1 MAGKKNDHSRMTVY
15 RLVDLPSLKKAIRDK
30 YDNFDETEIK
40 VGKRC
45 SLLVMGATE
54 EKTVRWG
61 ELVKGLS
68 NETVDLKTSSPGAVL
83 LIPEDDT
90 AKNDVALADTGQS
103 DGSRDAPITEDT
115 FNAWAITFG
124 IGFQLLDQRYID
136 SGFGKRVAIRCID
149 PTKLQSI
156 TKVTLDDRSKTDRSS
171 IPSGATLRGFGFE
184 EIGELATRLI
194 AEGKINNIGAPD
206 KNVTVRGADS
216 LSMPLSKIP
225 TKIVENLNY
234 IKELLKK
241 NPVTD
246 ELALLEKI
254 SQVPNK
260 NKQYVDRLNAKLLE
274 AIVDPQS
281 EKISLAWPHEAI
293 EEIGEVQ
300 AFQLHGAQR
309 RGHKALKPQD
319 GLPTLDD
326 LLTPVREANESER
339 RHRFNAMYVML
350 LENTAGDAKSRRIPA
365 KEWISFETN
374 LDNKRHFLHS
384 GKWYVIEDDYSE
396 TIRRQTEEIFNRESP
411 LSNLP
416 SWSSR
421 YADELAY
428 NQAVAKA
435 CKGIC
440 LDRKLISIKEQ
451 KGRIEACDVLL
462 KEGVFVHVKRVDS
475 SAPASHLLAQALV
488 SAEIFS
494 YDDEARAA
502 LREKIVAAKHNPD
515 DYECK
520 PKKVVV
526 VMVKDKQALSADSLY
541 TFTQVNLGRHD
552 KALASRGIDVYVVP
566 VVRDVSDSRSAE
578 ERQEEIDCTKQ

>member
-1 MAGKKNDHSRMTVY
+1 MAGKKNDHSRITVY

-40 VGKRC
+40 VGERD

-234 IKELLKK
+234 IKELLEK

-274 AIVDPQS
+274 AIVDPHS
-281 EKISLAWPHEAI
+281 EKIALAWPHEAVD
-293 EEIGEVQ
+293 EIGEVQ
-300 AFQLHGAQR
+300 AFQLYGVQG
-309 RGHKALKPQD
+309 RGRKAIKQD
-319 GLPTLDD
+319 GLPTLDH
-326 LLTPVREANESER
+326 LLTPIREADESER
-339 RHRFNAMYVML
+339 QYRFNAMSIML
-350 LENTAGDAKSRRIPA
+350 LENTDGDEKSRKIPV
-365 KEWISFETN
+365 KNWVSFETN
-374 LDNKRHFLHS
+374 LDDKRHFLHS

-396 TIRRQTEEIFNRESP
+396 TIRRQAEEIFNRESP

-416 SWSSR
+416 SWSR
-421 YADELAY
+421 DHADELAY
-428 NQAVAKA
+428 NQAIAA
-435 CKGIC
+435 AYDGIC
-440 LDRKLISIKEQ
+440 LDRKLISIRDQ

-462 KEGVFVHVKRVDS
+462 KGGVFVHVKQVGS

-488 SAEIFS
+488 STEILT
-494 YDDEARAA
+494 YDTEAQHA
-502 LREKIVAAKHNPD
+502 LKQIIKNAVHNPE
-515 DYECK
+515 DYECR
-520 PKKVVV
+520 PKMVVI
-526 VMVKDKQALSADSLY
+526 VMVKDKQALTADSLY

-552 KALASRGIDVYVVP
+552 KALASRGVGVYVVP
-566 VVRDVSDSRSAE
+566 VVRNVSGSSDAGE
-578 ERQEEIDCTKQ
+578 LQERMNDAQQ

>member
-40 VGKRC
+40 VGLRD

-90 AKNDVALADTGQS
+90 AKNDVALAAIGQS

-194 AEGKINNIGAPD
+194 AEGKIDNIGAPD

-216 LSMPLSKIP
+216 LSMPLSKTP

-234 IKELLKK
+234 IKEVLKQK
-241 NPVTD
+241 PVTD

-274 AIVDPQS
+274 AIVDTQS
-281 EKISLAWPHEAI
+281 KKIALAWPHEAVD
-293 EEIGEVQ
+293 EIGEVQ
-300 AFQLHGAQR
+300 AFQLYGVQR
-309 RGHKALKPQD
+309 RGRKAIKQD

-326 LLTPVREANESER
+326 LLTPIREAGDNER
-339 RHRFNAMYVML
+339 QHRFNAMSVML
-350 LENTAGDAKSRRIPA
+350 LENTDGDEKSRKIPV
-365 KEWISFETN
+365 KNWVSFETN
-374 LDNKRHFLHS
+374 LDDKRHFLHS

-396 TIRRQTEEIFNRESP
+396 TIRWQTEEIFNRKSP

-435 CKGIC
+435 CNGIC

-451 KGRIEACDVLL
+451 NGRIEACDVLL
-462 KEGVFVHVKRVDS
+462 KNGVFIHVKRVDS

-488 SAEIFS
+488 STEILT
-494 YDDEARAA
+494 YDIEAQQA
-502 LREKIVAAKHNPD
+502 LEQIIKNEVRNPE

-520 PKKVVV
+520 PKGVVI
-526 VMVKDKQALSADSLY
+526 VMVKNKQALTADSLY

-552 KALASRGIDVYVVP
+552 KALASRGVGVYVVP
-566 VVRDVSDSRSAE
+566 VVRDVSESSSAE
-578 ERQEEIDCTKQ
+578 ER

>member
-30 YDNFDETEIK
+30 YDNFDETDIK
-40 VGKRC
+40 VGERD

-103 DGSRDAPITEDT
+103 DGSRDAPITDDT

-194 AEGKINNIGAPD
+194 ASGKINNIGAPD

-216 LSMPLSKIP
+216 LSMPLSKKP
-225 TKIVENLNY
+225 AKIVKNLNY
-234 IKELLKK
+234 IKELLKQD
-241 NPVTD
+241 PVTD

-254 SQVPNK
+254 SQVPNR

-274 AIVDPQS
+274 AIIDPES
-281 EKISLAWPHEAI
+281 EKIALSWPHEAVD
-293 EEIGEVQ
+293 EIGEVQ
-300 AFQLHGAQR
+300 AFQLYGVQR
-309 RGHKALKPQD
+309 RGRKAIKQD

-326 LLTPVREANESER
+326 LLTPIREAEESEQQYR
-339 RHRFNAMYVML
+339 LNAMSVML
-350 LENTAGDAKSRRIPA
+350 LENIEGDAKSRKIPA
-365 KEWISFETN
+365 KYWLSFETN
-374 LDNKRHFLHS
+374 LDDKRHFLHS
-384 GKWYVIEDDYSE
+384 GNWYVIEDDYADV
-396 TIRRQTEEIFNRESP
+396 IRQQTKEVFSRQSP
-411 LSNLP
+411 LPTLP
-416 SWSSR
+416 LWTSKH
-421 YADELAY
+421 ADELAY
-428 NQAVAKA
+428 NQEVAA
-435 CKGIC
+435 LCGGIC

-494 YDDEARAA
+494 YSDEAQ
-502 LREKIVAAKHNPD
+502 AKLQETIINAGHKPG

-526 VMVKDKQALSADSLY
+526 VMVRDKQALTADSLY
-541 TFTQVNLGRHD
+541 TFTQVNLGRQD
-552 KALASRGIDVYVVP
+552 KALASRGIEVYVVP
-566 VVRDVSDSRSAE
+566 VVRNVSGSSDAGE
-578 ERQEEIDCTKQ
+578 LQERMNDAQQ

>member
-40 VGKRC
+40 VGERD

-234 IKELLKK
+234 IKELLKQK
-241 NPVTD
+241 PVTD

-274 AIVDPQS
+274 AIVDTQS
-281 EKISLAWPHEAI
+281 EKIALAWPHEAVD
-293 EEIGEVQ
+293 EIGEVQ
-300 AFQLHGAQR
+300 AFQLYGVQG
-309 RGHKALKPQD
+309 RGRKAMKQD
-319 GLPTLDD
+319 GLPTLDV
-326 LLTPVREANESER
+326 LLTPIREAGKSER
-339 RHRFNAMYVML
+339 QHRFNAMSVML
-350 LENTAGDAKSRRIPA
+350 LENTEGDAKSRKIPV
-365 KEWISFETN
+365 KNWVSFETS
-374 LDNKRHFLHS
+374 LDDKRHFLHS

-396 TIRRQTEEIFNRESP
+396 AIRRQTKAIFNRRS
-411 LSNLP
+411 LLP
-416 SWSSR
+416 ALPPWTSKHT
-421 YADELAY
+421 DELAY
-428 NQAVAKA
+428 NQEVAA
-435 CKGIC
+435 LCGGIC
-440 LDRKLISIKEQ
+440 LDSKLISIKEQ

-462 KEGVFVHVKRVDS
+462 KGGIFVHVKRVDS
-475 SAPASHLLAQALV
+475 SAPASHLLAQALI

-494 YDDEARAA
+494 YADEAQAA
-502 LREKIVAAKHNPD
+502 LQQKIIEAGYSPD

-520 PKKVVV
+520 PKKIVI
-526 VMVKDKQALSADSLY
+526 VMVRDKQALTADSLY
-541 TFTQVNLGRHD
+541 TFTQVNLGRQD
-552 KALASRGIDVYVVP
+552 KALASRGIEVYVVP
-566 VVRDVSDSRSAE
+566 VVRNVPESSDADE
-578 ERQEEIDCTKQ
+578 LQEEMDDAQQ

>member
-15 RLVDLPSLKKAIRDK
+15 RLVDLPSLKRAIRGK

-40 VGKRC
+40 VGLRD

-90 AKNDVALADTGQS
+90 AKNDVALAAIGQS

-194 AEGKINNIGAPD
+194 AEGKIDNIGAPD

-216 LSMPLSKIP
+216 LSMPLSKTP

-234 IKELLKK
+234 IKEVLKQK
-241 NPVTD
+241 PVTD

-274 AIVDPQS
+274 AIVDTQS
-281 EKISLAWPHEAI
+281 KKIALAWPHEAVD
-293 EEIGEVQ
+293 EIGEVQ
-300 AFQLHGAQR
+300 AFQLYGVQR
-309 RGHKALKPQD
+309 RGRKAIKQD

-326 LLTPVREANESER
+326 LLTPIREAGDNER
-339 RHRFNAMYVML
+339 QHRFNAMSVML
-350 LENTAGDAKSRRIPA
+350 LENTDGDEKSRKIPV
-365 KEWISFETN
+365 KNWVSFETN

-384 GKWYVIEDDYSE
+384 EKWYVIEDDYSE
-396 TIRRQTEEIFNRESP
+396 TIRWQTEEIFNRKSP

-435 CKGIC
+435 CNGIC

-451 KGRIEACDVLL
+451 NGRIEACDVLL
-462 KEGVFVHVKRVDS
+462 KNGVFIHVKRVDS

-488 SAEIFS
+488 STEILT
-494 YDDEARAA
+494 YDIEAQQA
-502 LREKIVAAKHNPD
+502 LEQIIKNAVSNPE

-520 PKKVVV
+520 PKEVVI
-526 VMVKDKQALSADSLY
+526 VMVKDKQALTADSLY

-552 KALASRGIDVYVVP
+552 KALASRGVGVYVVP
-566 VVRDVSDSRSAE
+566 VVRDVPESSGAE
-578 ERQEEIDCTKQ
+578 ERQEEVDCTK

>member
-30 YDNFDETEIK
+30 YDNFDETDIK
-40 VGKRC
+40 VGERC

-54 EKTVRWG
+54 EKAVRWG

-90 AKNDVALADTGQS
+90 AKNDVAPADTGQS
-103 DGSRDAPITEDT
+103 DGSRDAPIAEDT

-234 IKELLKK
+234 IKELLKQK
-241 NPVTD
+241 PVTD

-274 AIVDPQS
+274 AIVDTQS
-281 EKISLAWPHEAI
+281 EKIALAWPHEAVD
-293 EEIGEVQ
+293 EIGEVQ
-300 AFQLHGAQR
+300 AFQLYGVQG
-309 RGHKALKPQD
+309 RGRKAIKQD

-326 LLTPVREANESER
+326 LLTPIREARESER
-339 RHRFNAMYVML
+339 QHRFNAMSVML
-350 LENTAGDAKSRRIPA
+350 LENTEGDAKSRKIPV
-365 KEWISFETN
+365 KNWVSFETS
-374 LDNKRHFLHS
+374 LDDKRHFLHS

-396 TIRRQTEEIFNRESP
+396 TIRRQTAEIFNRESP

-435 CKGIC
+435 CNGIC

-462 KEGVFVHVKRVDS
+462 KGGIFVHVKRVDS
-475 SAPASHLLAQALV
+475 SSPASHLLAQALV
-488 SAEIFS
+488 STEILT
-494 YDDEARAA
+494 YDIEAQQA
-502 LREKIVAAKHNPD
+502 LEQIIKNAVSNPE

-520 PKKVVV
+520 PKEVVI
-526 VMVKDKQALSADSLY
+526 VMVKDKQALTADSLY

-552 KALASRGIDVYVVP
+552 KALASRGVGVYVVP
-566 VVRDVSDSRSAE
+566 VVRDVSESSSAE
-578 ERQEEIDCTKQ
+578 ER

>member
-30 YDNFDETEIK
+30 YDNFDETDIK
-40 VGKRC
+40 VGERC

-54 EKTVRWG
+54 EKAVRWG

-234 IKELLKK
+234 IKELLKQK
-241 NPVTD
+241 PVTD

-281 EKISLAWPHEAI
+281 EKIALAWPHEAVD
-293 EEIGEVQ
+293 EIGEVQ
-300 AFQLHGAQR
+300 AFQIYGVQG
-309 RGHKALKPQD
+309 RGRKAIKQD

-326 LLTPVREANESER
+326 LLTPIREAGESER
-339 RHRFNAMYVML
+339 QHRFNAMSVML
-350 LENTAGDAKSRRIPA
+350 LENTDGDEKSRKIPV
-365 KEWISFETN
+365 KNWVSFETS
-374 LDNKRHFLHS
+374 LDGKRHFLHS

-396 TIRRQTEEIFNRESP
+396 TIRRQTAEIFNRESP

-428 NQAVAKA
+428 NQAIAEA
-435 CKGIC
+435 YNGIC
-440 LDRKLISIKEQ
+440 LDRKLISIRGQ

-462 KEGVFVHVKRVDS
+462 KGGVFVHVKRVDS

-488 SAEIFS
+488 STEILT
-494 YDDEARAA
+494 YDTEAQDTLKQMIKDA
-502 LREKIVAAKHNPD
+502 VHNPE

-520 PKKVVV
+520 PKKVVI
-526 VMVKDKQALSADSLY
+526 VMVKDKQVLAADSLY

-552 KALASRGIDVYVVP
+552 KALDSRGVGVYVVP
-566 VVRDVSDSRSAE
+566 VVRDVSV
-578 ERQEEIDCTKQ
+578 

>member
-40 VGKRC
+40 VGERC

-194 AEGKINNIGAPD
+194 AEGKIDNIGAPD

-216 LSMPLSKIP
+216 LSMPLSKNP
-225 TKIVENLNY
+225 SKIVGNLDY
-234 IKELLKK
+234 IKELLKQK
-241 NPVTD
+241 PVTG

-254 SQVPNK
+254 SQVPNR

-274 AIVDPQS
+274 AIVDPES
-281 EKISLAWPHEAI
+281 EKIALSWPHEAVD
-293 EEIGEVQ
+293 EIGEVQ
-300 AFQLHGAQR
+300 AFQLYGVKR
-309 RGHKALKPQD
+309 RGRKAMKQD
-319 GLPTLDD
+319 GLPTLDN
-326 LLTPVREANESER
+326 LLTPIREAGESER
-339 RHRFNAMYVML
+339 QHRFNAMSVML
-350 LENTAGDAKSRRIPA
+350 LENTEGDAKSRKIPA
-365 KEWISFETN
+365 KYWLSFETN
-374 LDNKRHFLHS
+374 LDNKRYFLH
-384 GKWYVIEDDYSE
+384 GGNWYVIEDDYSE

-421 YADELAY
+421 YSDELAY
-428 NQAVAKA
+428 NQAIAA
-435 CKGIC
+435 AYDGIC
-440 LDRKLISIKEQ
+440 LDRKLVSIKEQ
-451 KGRIEACDVLL
+451 NGRIEACDVLL
-462 KEGVFVHVKRVDS
+462 KNGVFIHVKRVDS

-488 SAEIFS
+488 STEILT
-494 YDDEARAA
+494 YDIEAQQALEQMINDAA
-502 LREKIVAAKHNPD
+502 SNPE

-520 PKKVVV
+520 PKEVVI
-526 VMVKDKQALSADSLY
+526 VMVKNKQALTADSLY

-552 KALASRGIDVYVVP
+552 KALASRGVGVYVVP
-566 VVRDVSDSRSAE
+566 VVRDVSESSSAE
-578 ERQEEIDCTKQ
+578 ER

>member
-1 MAGKKNDHSRMTVY
+1 MTVY

-40 VGKRC
+40 VGERC

-68 NETVDLKTSSPGAVL
+68 NKTVDLKTSSPGAVL

-103 DGSRDAPITEDT
+103 DGSCDAPITDET

-234 IKELLKK
+234 IKELLKQK
-241 NPVTD
+241 PVTD

-274 AIVDPQS
+274 AIVETQS
-281 EKISLAWPHEAI
+281 KKIALAWPHEAVD
-293 EEIGEVQ
+293 EIGEVQ
-300 AFQLHGAQR
+300 AFQLYGVQG
-309 RGHKALKPQD
+309 RGRKAIKQD

-326 LLTPVREANESER
+326 LLTPIREADESER
-339 RHRFNAMYVML
+339 QHRFNAMSIML
-350 LENTAGDAKSRRIPA
+350 LENTAGDEKSRKIPV
-365 KEWISFETN
+365 KNWVSFETN
-374 LDNKRHFLHS
+374 LDDKRHFLHS

-421 YADELAY
+421 HSDELAY
-428 NQAVAKA
+428 NQAIAA
-435 CKGIC
+435 AYDGIC
-440 LDRKLISIKEQ
+440 LDRKLVSIKEQ
-451 KGRIEACDVLL
+451 NGRIEACDVLL
-462 KEGVFVHVKRVDS
+462 KNGVFIHVKRVDS

-488 SAEIFS
+488 STEILT
-494 YDDEARAA
+494 YDIEAQQALEQMINDAA
-502 LREKIVAAKHNPD
+502 SNPE

-520 PKKVVV
+520 PKEVVI
-526 VMVKDKQALSADSLY
+526 VMVKNKQALTADSLY

-552 KALASRGIDVYVVP
+552 KALASRGVGVYVVP
-566 VVRDVSDSRSAE
+566 VVRDVSESSSAE
-578 ERQEEIDCTKQ
+578 ER

>member
-15 RLVDLPSLKKAIRDK
+15 RLIDLPTLKKAIRDK

-40 VGKRC
+40 VGERC

-61 ELVKGLS
+61 ELLKGLS

-90 AKNDVALADTGQS
+90 AKNDVPLADTGQS

-234 IKELLKK
+234 IKELLKQ

-246 ELALLEKI
+246 ELAILEKI

-281 EKISLAWPHEAI
+281 EKIALAWPHEAVD
-293 EEIGEVQ
+293 EIGEVQ
-300 AFQLHGAQR
+300 AFQIYGVQG
-309 RGHKALKPQD
+309 RGRKAIKQD

-326 LLTPVREANESER
+326 LLTPIRESDESER
-339 RHRFNAMYVML
+339 QHRFNAMSIML
-350 LENTAGDAKSRRIPA
+350 LENTDGDEKSRKIPV
-365 KEWISFETN
+365 KNWVSFETN
-374 LDNKRHFLHS
+374 LDDKRHFLHS

-396 TIRRQTEEIFNRESP
+396 TIRRQAEEIFNRESP

-416 SWSSR
+416 SWSSDH
-421 YADELAY
+421 ANELAY
-428 NQAVAKA
+428 NQAIAA
-435 CKGIC
+435 AYDGIC
-440 LDRKLISIKEQ
+440 LDRKLISIRDQ

-462 KEGVFVHVKRVDS
+462 KGGVFVHVKRVGS

-488 SAEIFS
+488 STEILT
-494 YDDEARAA
+494 YDTEAQHA
-502 LREKIVAAKHNPD
+502 LKQIIKNAVHNPE
-515 DYECK
+515 DYECR
-520 PKKVVV
+520 PKMVVI
-526 VMVKDKQALSADSLY
+526 VMVKDKQALTADSLY

-552 KALASRGIDVYVVP
+552 KALASRGVGVYVVP
-566 VVRDVSDSRSAE
+566 VVRNVSGSSDAGE
-578 ERQEEIDCTKQ
+578 LQERINDAQQ

>member
-15 RLVDLPSLKKAIRDK
+15 RLVDLPSLKKVIRDK

-40 VGKRC
+40 VGERD

-216 LSMPLSKIP
+216 LSMPLSKTP

-234 IKELLKK
+234 IKELLKQK
-241 NPVTD
+241 PVTD

-274 AIVDPQS
+274 AIVDTQS
-281 EKISLAWPHEAI
+281 EKIALAWPHEAVD
-293 EEIGEVQ
+293 EIGEVQ
-300 AFQLHGAQR
+300 AFQLYGVQG
-309 RGHKALKPQD
+309 RGRKAIKQD

-326 LLTPVREANESER
+326 LLTPIREAGQSER
-339 RHRFNAMYVML
+339 QHRFNAMSVML
-350 LENTAGDAKSRRIPA
+350 LENTEGDAKSRKIPV
-365 KEWISFETN
+365 KNWVSFETS
-374 LDNKRHFLHS
+374 LDDKRHFLHS

-396 TIRRQTEEIFNRESP
+396 AIRRQTKAIFNRRSP
-411 LSNLP
+411 LSTLP
-416 SWSSR
+416 PWTSDHT
-421 YADELAY
+421 DELAY
-428 NQAVAKA
+428 NQAVATA
-435 CKGIC
+435 CNGIC

-462 KEGVFVHVKRVDS
+462 KGGIFVHVKRVDS
-475 SAPASHLLAQALV
+475 SSPASHLLAQALV
-488 SAEIFS
+488 SAEVLS
-494 YDDEARAA
+494 YDTEAQAA
-502 LREKIVAAKHNPD
+502 LRQIIVTARYNPE
-515 DYECK
+515 DYECR
-520 PKKVVV
+520 PKKIVI
-526 VMVKDKQALSADSLY
+526 VMVKDKQALTAESLY
-541 TFTQVNLGRHD
+541 TFTQVNLGRQD
-552 KALASRGIDVYVVP
+552 KALASRGIEVYVVP
-566 VVRDVSDSRSAE
+566 VVRNVPESSDADE
-578 ERQEEIDCTKQ
+578 LQEEIGNTAQ

>member
-40 VGKRC
+40 VGERD

-234 IKELLKK
+234 IKKLLKQK
-241 NPVTD
+241 PVTD

-274 AIVDPQS
+274 AIVDTQS
-281 EKISLAWPHEAI
+281 EKIALAWPHEAVD
-293 EEIGEVQ
+293 EIGEVQ
-300 AFQLHGAQR
+300 AFQLYGVQG
-309 RGHKALKPQD
+309 RGRKAIKHD

-326 LLTPVREANESER
+326 LLTPIREAGESER
-339 RHRFNAMYVML
+339 QHRFNAMSVML
-350 LENTAGDAKSRRIPA
+350 LENTEGDAKSRKIPI
-365 KEWISFETN
+365 KNWVSFETS
-374 LDNKRHFLHS
+374 LDDKRHFLHS
-384 GKWYVIEDDYSE
+384 GKWYVIEDDYSK
-396 TIRRQTEEIFNRESP
+396 TIRRQTAEIFNRESP

-435 CKGIC
+435 CNGIC

-462 KEGVFVHVKRVDS
+462 KGGIFVHVKRVDS
-475 SAPASHLLAQALV
+475 SSPASHLLAQALV
-488 SAEIFS
+488 SAEILS
-494 YDDEARAA
+494 YDTEAQAA
-502 LREKIVAAKHNPD
+502 LRQIINNAVRNPE
-515 DYECK
+515 DYECR
-520 PKKVVV
+520 PKKVVI
-526 VMVKDKQALSADSLY
+526 VMVKDKQALTADSLY

-552 KALASRGIDVYVVP
+552 KALASRGVGVYVVP
-566 VVRDVSDSRSAE
+566 VVRNVSGSSDAGE
-578 ERQEEIDCTKQ
+578 LQESMNDAQQ

>member
-30 YDNFDETEIK
+30 YDNFDETDIK
-40 VGKRC
+40 VGERC

-54 EKTVRWG
+54 EKAVRWG

-90 AKNDVALADTGQS
+90 AKNAVALADAGQS
-103 DGSRDAPITEDT
+103 HGSRDAPIAEDT

-234 IKELLKK
+234 IKELLKQK
-241 NPVTD
+241 PVTD

-274 AIVDPQS
+274 AIVDTQS
-281 EKISLAWPHEAI
+281 EKIALAWPHEAVD
-293 EEIGEVQ
+293 EIGEVQ
-300 AFQLHGAQR
+300 AFQLYGVQG
-309 RGHKALKPQD
+309 RGRKAIKQD

-326 LLTPVREANESER
+326 LLTPIREARESER
-339 RHRFNAMYVML
+339 QHRFNAMSVML
-350 LENTAGDAKSRRIPA
+350 LENTEGDAKSRKIPV
-365 KEWISFETN
+365 KNWVSFETS
-374 LDNKRHFLHS
+374 LDDKRHFLHS

-396 TIRRQTEEIFNRESP
+396 TIRRQTAEIFNRESP

-435 CKGIC
+435 CNGIC

-462 KEGVFVHVKRVDS
+462 KGGIFVHVKRVDS
-475 SAPASHLLAQALV
+475 SSPASHLLAQALV
-488 SAEIFS
+488 STEILT
-494 YDDEARAA
+494 YDIEAQQA
-502 LREKIVAAKHNPD
+502 LEQIIKNAVSNPE

-520 PKKVVV
+520 PKEVVI
-526 VMVKDKQALSADSLY
+526 VMVKDKQALTADSLY

-552 KALASRGIDVYVVP
+552 KALDSRGVGVYVVP
-566 VVRDVSDSRSAE
+566 VVRDVSV
-578 ERQEEIDCTKQ
+578 

>member
-40 VGKRC
+40 VGERC

-68 NETVDLKTSSPGAVL
+68 NKTVDLKTSSPGAVL

-90 AKNDVALADTGQS
+90 AKNDVAPADTGQS
-103 DGSRDAPITEDT
+103 DGSRDAPIAEDT

-234 IKELLKK
+234 IKELLKQK
-241 NPVTD
+241 PVTD

-274 AIVDPQS
+274 AIVDTQS
-281 EKISLAWPHEAI
+281 EKIALAWPHEAVD
-293 EEIGEVQ
+293 EIGEVQ
-300 AFQLHGAQR
+300 AFQLYGVQG
-309 RGHKALKPQD
+309 RGRKAIKQD

-326 LLTPVREANESER
+326 LLTPIREADESER
-339 RHRFNAMYVML
+339 QHRFNAMSVML
-350 LENTAGDAKSRRIPA
+350 LENTEGDAKSRKIPV
-365 KEWISFETN
+365 KNWVSFETS
-374 LDNKRHFLHS
+374 LDDKRHFLHS

-396 TIRRQTEEIFNRESP
+396 TIRRQTAEIFNRESP

-421 YADELAY
+421 YSDELAY
-428 NQAVAKA
+428 NQAIAA
-435 CKGIC
+435 AYDGIC
-440 LDRKLISIKEQ
+440 LDRKLVSIKKQ
-451 KGRIEACDVLL
+451 NGRIEACDGLL
-462 KEGVFVHVKRVDS
+462 KNGVFIHVKRVDS

-488 SAEIFS
+488 STEILT
-494 YDDEARAA
+494 YDIEAQQALEQMINDAA
-502 LREKIVAAKHNPD
+502 SNPE

-520 PKKVVV
+520 PKEVVI
-526 VMVKDKQALSADSLY
+526 VMVKDKQALTADSLY

-552 KALASRGIDVYVVP
+552 KALDSRGVGVYVVP
-566 VVRDVSDSRSAE
+566 VVRDVSV
-578 ERQEEIDCTKQ
+578 

>member
-1 MAGKKNDHSRMTVY
+1 MAGKKNDPSRMTVY

-40 VGKRC
+40 VGERD

-234 IKELLKK
+234 IKELLKQK
-241 NPVTD
+241 PVTD

-274 AIVDPQS
+274 AIVDTQS
-281 EKISLAWPHEAI
+281 EKIALAWPHEAVD
-293 EEIGEVQ
+293 EIGEVQ
-300 AFQLHGAQR
+300 AFQLYGVQG
-309 RGHKALKPQD
+309 RGRKAIKQD

-326 LLTPVREANESER
+326 LLTPIREAGKSER
-339 RHRFNAMYVML
+339 QHRFNAMSVML
-350 LENTAGDAKSRRIPA
+350 LENTEGDAKSRKIPV
-365 KEWISFETN
+365 KNWVSFETS
-374 LDNKRHFLHS
+374 LDDKRHFLHS

-396 TIRRQTEEIFNRESP
+396 AIRRQTKAIFNRRS
-411 LSNLP
+411 LLP
-416 SWSSR
+416 ALPPWTSKHT
-421 YADELAY
+421 DELAY
-428 NQAVAKA
+428 NQEVAA
-435 CKGIC
+435 LCGGIC

-462 KEGVFVHVKRVDS
+462 KGGIFVHVKRVDS
-475 SAPASHLLAQALV
+475 SAPASHLLAQALI

-494 YDDEARAA
+494 YADEAQAA
-502 LREKIVAAKHNPD
+502 LQQKIIEAGYSPD

-520 PKKVVV
+520 PKKIVI
-526 VMVKDKQALSADSLY
+526 VMVRDKQALTADSLY
-541 TFTQVNLGRHD
+541 TFTQVNLGRQD
-552 KALASRGIDVYVVP
+552 KALASRGIEVYVVP
-566 VVRDVSDSRSAE
+566 VVRNVPESSDADE
-578 ERQEEIDCTKQ
+578 LQEEMDDAQQ

>member
-30 YDNFDETEIK
+30 YDNFDETDIK
-40 VGKRC
+40 VGKRD
-45 SLLVMGATE
+45 SLLLMGATE
-54 EKTVRWG
+54 EKTVRWA

-90 AKNDVALADTGQS
+90 AKNDVALADTDQS
-103 DGSRDAPITEDT
+103 GGGRDAPITEDT

-149 PTKLQSI
+149 STKLQSI

-234 IKELLKK
+234 IKELLKQK
-241 NPVTD
+241 PVTD

-260 NKQYVDRLNAKLLE
+260 NKQYVDRLNAKLLK
-274 AIVDPQS
+274 AIVDPES
-281 EKISLAWPHEAI
+281 KKIALAWPHEAVD
-293 EEIGEVQ
+293 EIGEVQ
-300 AFQLHGAQR
+300 AFQLHSAQK
-309 RGHKALKPQD
+309 RGRKALKPQD

-326 LLTPVREANESER
+326 LLVPIREADESER
-339 RHRFNAMYVML
+339 QYRFNAMSVML
-350 LENTAGDAKSRRIPA
+350 LESTDGDEKSRRIPV
-365 KEWISFETN
+365 KNWLSFETS
-374 LDNKRHFLHS
+374 LDSKRHFLHS
-384 GKWYVIEDDYSE
+384 GKWYIIEDDYSE

-428 NQAVAKA
+428 NQAIAEA
-435 CKGIC
+435 YNGIC
-440 LDRKLISIKEQ
+440 LDRKLISIREQ

-462 KEGVFVHVKRVDS
+462 KGGVFVHVKRVDS

-488 SAEIFS
+488 STEILT
-494 YDDEARAA
+494 YDTEAQHALKQIIKNAA
-502 LREKIVAAKHNPD
+502 HNPEE
-515 DYECK
+515 YECQ

-526 VMVKDKQALSADSLY
+526 VMVKDKRALTADSLY

-552 KALASRGIDVYVVP
+552 KALASRGVGVYVVP
-566 VVRDVSDSRSAE
+566 VVRDVSV
-578 ERQEEIDCTKQ
+578 

>member
-15 RLVDLPSLKKAIRDK
+15 RLIDLPTLKKAIRDK

-40 VGKRC
+40 VGERC

-90 AKNDVALADTGQS
+90 AKNAVALADAGQS
-103 DGSRDAPITEDT
+103 HGSRDAPIAEDT

-171 IPSGATLRGFGFE
+171 IPSGTTLRGFGFE

-216 LSMPLSKIP
+216 LSMPLSKTP

-234 IKELLKK
+234 IKELLKQ

-246 ELALLEKI
+246 ELAILEKI

-260 NKQYVDRLNAKLLE
+260 NKQYVDRLNAKLLK

-281 EKISLAWPHEAI
+281 EKIALAWPHEAVD
-293 EEIGEVQ
+293 EIGEVQ
-300 AFQLHGAQR
+300 AFQIYGVQG
-309 RGHKALKPQD
+309 RGRKAIKQD

-326 LLTPVREANESER
+326 LLTPIRESDESER
-339 RHRFNAMYVML
+339 QHRFNAMSIML
-350 LENTAGDAKSRRIPA
+350 LENTDGDEKSRKIPV
-365 KEWISFETN
+365 KNWVSFETN

-411 LSNLP
+411 LPNLP
-416 SWSSR
+416 SWSSK
-421 YADELAY
+421 YSDELAY
-428 NQAVAKA
+428 NQAIAEA
-435 CKGIC
+435 YNGIC
-440 LDRKLISIKEQ
+440 LDRKLISIREQ

-462 KEGVFVHVKRVDS
+462 KGGVFVHVKRVDS

-488 SAEIFS
+488 STEILT
-494 YDDEARAA
+494 YDTEAQHA
-502 LREKIVAAKHNPD
+502 LEQLIKKAVSNPE

-520 PKKVVV
+520 PKIVVI
-526 VMVKDKQALSADSLY
+526 VMVKDKQALTADSLY

-552 KALASRGIDVYVVP
+552 KALASREVGVYVVP
-566 VVRDVSDSRSAE
+566 VVRNVSGSSDAGE
-578 ERQEEIDCTKQ
+578 LQERMNDAQQ

>member
-40 VGKRC
+40 VGERC

-68 NETVDLKTSSPGAVL
+68 NKTVDLKTSSPGAVL

-103 DGSRDAPITEDT
+103 DGSCDAPITDET

-234 IKELLKK
+234 IKELLKQK
-241 NPVTD
+241 PVTD

-274 AIVDPQS
+274 AIVETQS
-281 EKISLAWPHEAI
+281 KKIALAWPHEAVD
-293 EEIGEVQ
+293 EIGEVQ
-300 AFQLHGAQR
+300 AFQLYGVQG
-309 RGHKALKPQD
+309 RGRKAIKQD

-326 LLTPVREANESER
+326 LLTPIREADESER
-339 RHRFNAMYVML
+339 QHRFNAMSIML
-350 LENTAGDAKSRRIPA
+350 LENTAGDEKSRKIPV
-365 KEWISFETN
+365 KNWVSFETN
-374 LDNKRHFLHS
+374 LDDKRHFLHS

-421 YADELAY
+421 YSDELAY
-428 NQAVAKA
+428 NQAIAA
-435 CKGIC
+435 AYDGIC
-440 LDRKLISIKEQ
+440 LDRKLVSIKEQ
-451 KGRIEACDVLL
+451 NGRIEACDVLL
-462 KEGVFVHVKRVDS
+462 KNGVFIHVKRVDS

-488 SAEIFS
+488 STEILT
-494 YDDEARAA
+494 YDIEAQQALEQMINDAA
-502 LREKIVAAKHNPD
+502 SNPE

-520 PKKVVV
+520 PKEVVI
-526 VMVKDKQALSADSLY
+526 VMVKNKQALTADSLY

-552 KALASRGIDVYVVP
+552 KALASRGVGVYVVP
-566 VVRDVSDSRSAE
+566 VVRDVSESSSAE
-578 ERQEEIDCTKQ
+578 ER

>member
-1 MAGKKNDHSRMTVY
+1 M
-15 RLVDLPSLKKAIRDK
+15 
-30 YDNFDETEIK
+30 
-40 VGKRC
+40 
-45 SLLVMGATE
+45 
-54 EKTVRWG
+54 
-61 ELVKGLS
+61 
-68 NETVDLKTSSPGAVL
+68 L

-216 LSMPLSKIP
+216 LSMPLSKTP

-234 IKELLKK
+234 IKELLKQ

-246 ELALLEKI
+246 ELAILEKI

-281 EKISLAWPHEAI
+281 EKIALAWPHEAVD
-293 EEIGEVQ
+293 EIGEVQ
-300 AFQLHGAQR
+300 AFQIYGVQG
-309 RGHKALKPQD
+309 RGRKAIKQD

-326 LLTPVREANESER
+326 LLTPIRESDESER
-339 RHRFNAMYVML
+339 QHRFNAMSIML
-350 LENTAGDAKSRRIPA
+350 LENTDGDEKSRKIPV
-365 KEWISFETN
+365 KNWVSFETN

-411 LSNLP
+411 LPNLP
-416 SWSSR
+416 SWSSK
-421 YADELAY
+421 YSDELAY
-428 NQAVAKA
+428 NQAIAEA
-435 CKGIC
+435 YNGIC
-440 LDRKLISIKEQ
+440 LDRKLISIREQ

-462 KEGVFVHVKRVDS
+462 KGGVFVHVKRVDS

-488 SAEIFS
+488 STEILT
-494 YDDEARAA
+494 YDTEAQHA
-502 LREKIVAAKHNPD
+502 LEQLIKKAVSNPE

-520 PKKVVV
+520 PKIVVI
-526 VMVKDKQALSADSLY
+526 VMVKDKQALTADSLY

-552 KALASRGIDVYVVP
+552 KALASREVGVYVVP
-566 VVRDVSDSRSAE
+566 VVRNVSGSSDAGE
-578 ERQEEIDCTKQ
+578 LQERMNDAQQ

>member
-30 YDNFDETEIK
+30 YDNFDETDIK
-40 VGKRC
+40 VGERC

-54 EKTVRWG
+54 EKAVRWG

-90 AKNDVALADTGQS
+90 AKNDVAPADTGQS
-103 DGSRDAPITEDT
+103 DGSRDAPIAEDT

-234 IKELLKK
+234 IKELLKQK
-241 NPVTD
+241 PVTD

-274 AIVDPQS
+274 AIVDTQS
-281 EKISLAWPHEAI
+281 EKIALAWPHEAVD
-293 EEIGEVQ
+293 EIGEVQ
-300 AFQLHGAQR
+300 AFQLYGVQG
-309 RGHKALKPQD
+309 RGRKAIKQD

-326 LLTPVREANESER
+326 LLTPIREARESER
-339 RHRFNAMYVML
+339 QHRFNAMSVML
-350 LENTAGDAKSRRIPA
+350 LENTEGDAKSRKIPV
-365 KEWISFETN
+365 KNWVSFETS
-374 LDNKRHFLHS
+374 LDDKRHFLHS

-396 TIRRQTEEIFNRESP
+396 TIRRQTAEIFNRESP

-435 CKGIC
+435 CNGIC

-462 KEGVFVHVKRVDS
+462 KGGIFVHVKRVDS
-475 SAPASHLLAQALV
+475 SSPASHLLAQALV
-488 SAEIFS
+488 STEILT
-494 YDDEARAA
+494 YDIEAQQA
-502 LREKIVAAKHNPD
+502 LEQIIKNAVSNPE

-520 PKKVVV
+520 PKEVVI
-526 VMVKDKQALSADSLY
+526 VMVKDKQALTADSLY

-552 KALASRGIDVYVVP
+552 KALDSRGVGVYVVP
-566 VVRDVSDSRSAE
+566 VVRDVSV
-578 ERQEEIDCTKQ
+578 

>member
-15 RLVDLPSLKKAIRDK
+15 RLVDLPRLKRAIRDK
-30 YDNFDETEIK
+30 YDNFDETDIK
-40 VGKRC
+40 VGERC

-61 ELVKGLS
+61 ELVKELS

-216 LSMPLSKIP
+216 LSMPLSKTP
-225 TKIVENLNY
+225 TKIVEDLNY
-234 IKELLKK
+234 IKELLKQE
-241 NPVTD
+241 PVTD

-260 NKQYVDRLNAKLLE
+260 NKQYVDRLNTKLLK
-274 AIVDPQS
+274 AIVDPES
-281 EKISLAWPHEAI
+281 KKIALAWPHEAVD
-293 EEIGEVQ
+293 EIGEVQ
-300 AFQLHGAQR
+300 AFQLHSAQK
-309 RGHKALKPQD
+309 RGRKARKPQD

-326 LLTPVREANESER
+326 LLVPIREADESER
-339 RHRFNAMYVML
+339 QHRFNAMSVML
-350 LENTAGDAKSRRIPA
+350 LESTDGDEKSRRIPV
-365 KEWISFETN
+365 KNWFSFETS

-384 GKWYVIEDDYSE
+384 GNWYVIEDDYSE

-416 SWSSR
+416 SWSGR

-428 NQAVAKA
+428 NQAIAEA
-435 CKGIC
+435 YNGIC

-451 KGRIEACDVLL
+451 NSRIEACDVLL
-462 KEGVFVHVKRVDS
+462 KNGVFIHVKRVDS

-488 SAEIFS
+488 STEILT
-494 YDDEARAA
+494 YDIEAQQA
-502 LREKIVAAKHNPD
+502 LEQIIKNAVSNPE

-520 PKKVVV
+520 PKEVVI
-526 VMVKDKQALSADSLY
+526 VMVKDKQALTADSLY

-552 KALASRGIDVYVVP
+552 KALASRGVGVYVVP
-566 VVRDVSDSRSAE
+566 VVRDVPESSGAE
-578 ERQEEIDCTKQ
+578 ERQKEVDCTK

>member
-40 VGKRC
+40 VGERD

-234 IKELLKK
+234 IKELLKQK
-241 NPVTD
+241 PVTD

-274 AIVDPQS
+274 AIVDTQS
-281 EKISLAWPHEAI
+281 EKIALAWPHEAVD
-293 EEIGEVQ
+293 EIGEVQ
-300 AFQLHGAQR
+300 AFQLYGVQG
-309 RGHKALKPQD
+309 RGRKAIKQD
-319 GLPTLDD
+319 GLPILDD
-326 LLTPVREANESER
+326 LLTPIRESDESER
-339 RHRFNAMYVML
+339 QHRFNAMSVML
-350 LENTAGDAKSRRIPA
+350 LENTEGDAKSRKIPA
-365 KEWISFETN
+365 KYWLSFETN
-374 LDNKRHFLHS
+374 LDNKRYFLH
-384 GKWYVIEDDYSE
+384 GGNWYVIEDDYADV
-396 TIRRQTEEIFNRESP
+396 IRRQTEEVFNRQSP
-411 LSNLP
+411 LPALP
-416 SWSSR
+416 PWTNKHT
-421 YADELAY
+421 DELAY
-428 NQAVAKA
+428 NQEVAA
-435 CKGIC
+435 LCGGIC

-451 KGRIEACDVLL
+451 KGRIEPCDVLL
-462 KEGVFVHVKRVDS
+462 KGGIFVHVKRVDS
-475 SAPASHLLAQALV
+475 SAPASHLLAQALI

-494 YDDEARAA
+494 YADEAQAA
-502 LREKIVAAKHNPD
+502 LQRKIIEAGYSPD

-520 PKKVVV
+520 PKKIVI
-526 VMVKDKQALSADSLY
+526 VMVRDKQALTADSLY

-552 KALASRGIDVYVVP
+552 KALASRGIEVYVVP
-566 VVRDVSDSRSAE
+566 VVRNVPESSDADE
-578 ERQEEIDCTKQ
+578 LQEEMDDAQQ

>member
-40 VGKRC
+40 VGERD

-234 IKELLKK
+234 IKELLKQK
-241 NPVTD
+241 PVTD

-274 AIVDPQS
+274 AIVDTQS
-281 EKISLAWPHEAI
+281 EKIALAWPHEAVD
-293 EEIGEVQ
+293 EIGEVQ
-300 AFQLHGAQR
+300 AFQLYGVQG
-309 RGHKALKPQD
+309 RGRKAIKQD

-326 LLTPVREANESER
+326 LLTPIREAGKSER
-339 RHRFNAMYVML
+339 QHRFNAMSVML
-350 LENTAGDAKSRRIPA
+350 LENTEGDAKSRKIPV
-365 KEWISFETN
+365 KNWVSFETS
-374 LDNKRHFLHS
+374 LDDKRHFLHS

-396 TIRRQTEEIFNRESP
+396 AIRRQTKAIFNRRS
-411 LSNLP
+411 LLP
-416 SWSSR
+416 ALPPWTSKHT
-421 YADELAY
+421 DELAY
-428 NQAVAKA
+428 NQEVAA
-435 CKGIC
+435 LCGGIC

-462 KEGVFVHVKRVDS
+462 KGGIFVHVKRVDS
-475 SAPASHLLAQALV
+475 SAPASHLLAQALI

-494 YDDEARAA
+494 YADEAQAA
-502 LREKIVAAKHNPD
+502 LQQKIIEAGYSPD

-520 PKKVVV
+520 PKKIVI
-526 VMVKDKQALSADSLY
+526 VMVRDKQALTADSLY
-541 TFTQVNLGRHD
+541 TFTQVNLGRQD
-552 KALASRGIDVYVVP
+552 KALASRGIEVYVVP
-566 VVRDVSDSRSAE
+566 VVRNVPESSDADE
-578 ERQEEIDCTKQ
+578 LQEEMDDAQK

>member
-136 SGFGKRVAIRCID
+136 PGFGKRVAIRCID

-194 AEGKINNIGAPD
+194 AAGKINNIGAPD

-234 IKELLKK
+234 IKKLLKQK
-241 NPVTD
+241 PVTD

-274 AIVDPQS
+274 VIVDTQS
-281 EKISLAWPHEAI
+281 EKIALAWPHEAVD
-293 EEIGEVQ
+293 EIGEVQ
-300 AFQLHGAQR
+300 AFQLYGVQG
-309 RGHKALKPQD
+309 RGRKAIKQD

-326 LLTPVREANESER
+326 LLAPIREAGESER
-339 RHRFNAMYVML
+339 QHRFNAMSVML
-350 LENTAGDAKSRRIPA
+350 LENTEGDAKSRKIPA
-365 KEWISFETN
+365 KYWLSFETN
-374 LDNKRHFLHS
+374 LDNKRYFLH
-384 GKWYVIEDDYSE
+384 GGNWYVIEDDYADV
-396 TIRRQTEEIFNRESP
+396 IRRQTEEVFNRQSP
-411 LSNLP
+411 LPALP
-416 SWSSR
+416 PWTSKHT
-421 YADELAY
+421 DELAY
-428 NQAVAKA
+428 NQEVAA
-435 CKGIC
+435 LCGGIC

-451 KGRIEACDVLL
+451 KGRIEPCDVLL
-462 KEGVFVHVKRVDS
+462 KGGVFVHVKRVDS
-475 SAPASHLLAQALV
+475 SAPASHLLAQALI

-494 YDDEARAA
+494 YADEAQAA
-502 LREKIVAAKHNPD
+502 LQRKIIAAGYSPD

-520 PKKVVV
+520 PKKIVI
-526 VMVKDKQALSADSLY
+526 VMVRDKQTLTAESLY

-552 KALASRGIDVYVVP
+552 KALASRGIEVYVVP
-566 VVRDVSDSRSAE
+566 VVRNVPESSDAE
-578 ERQEEIDCTKQ
+578 ELQEEIDNTAQ

>member
-1 MAGKKNDHSRMTVY
+1 MAGKKSDHSRMTVY
-15 RLVDLPSLKKAIRDK
+15 RLVDLPSLKRAIRDK

-40 VGKRC
+40 VGERD
-45 SLLVMGATE
+45 SLLIMGATE
-54 EKTVRWG
+54 KKDVRWG

-90 AKNDVALADTGQS
+90 AKNDVALSDADQS
-103 DGSRDAPITEDT
+103 DGSSDAPITEDT

-124 IGFQLLDQRYID
+124 IGFQLLDQQYID

-194 AEGKINNIGAPD
+194 AAGKINNIGAPD

-216 LSMPLSKIP
+216 LSMPLSKTP
-225 TKIVENLNY
+225 TKIIENLNY
-234 IKELLKK
+234 IKELLKQE
-241 NPVTD
+241 PVTD

-281 EKISLAWPHEAI
+281 EKIALAWPHEAVD
-293 EEIGEVQ
+293 EIGEVQ
-300 AFQLHGAQR
+300 AFQLYGVQR
-309 RGHKALKPQD
+309 RGRKAIKQD

-326 LLTPVREANESER
+326 LLTPIREAGEIER
-339 RHRFNAMYVML
+339 QHRFNAMSVML
-350 LENTAGDAKSRRIPA
+350 LENTEGDAKSRKIPA
-365 KEWISFETN
+365 KYWLSFETN
-374 LDNKRHFLHS
+374 LGNKRYFLH
-384 GKWYVIEDDYSE
+384 GGNWYVIEDDYADV
-396 TIRRQTEEIFNRESP
+396 IRRQTEEVFNRQSP
-411 LSNLP
+411 LPALP
-416 SWSSR
+416 PWTSKHT
-421 YADELAY
+421 DELAY
-428 NQAVAKA
+428 NQEVAA
-435 CKGIC
+435 LCGGIC

-462 KEGVFVHVKRVDS
+462 KNGVFIHVKRVDS

-488 SAEIFS
+488 STEILT
-494 YDDEARAA
+494 YDTEAQHA
-502 LREKIVAAKHNPD
+502 LKQIIKNAVHDPE

-520 PKKVVV
+520 PKMVVI
-526 VMVKDKQALSADSLY
+526 VMVKDRQALTADSLY

-552 KALASRGIDVYVVP
+552 KALASRGVGVYVVP
-566 VVRDVSDSRSAE
+566 VVRNVSGSSDADE
-578 ERQEEIDCTKQ
+578 LQEEVDDAQQ

>member
-1 MAGKKNDHSRMTVY
+1 MARKKNDHSRMTVY

-30 YDNFDETEIK
+30 YDNFDETDIK
-40 VGKRC
+40 VGERC

-54 EKTVRWG
+54 EKAVRWG

-90 AKNDVALADTGQS
+90 AKNDVAPADTGQS
-103 DGSRDAPITEDT
+103 DGSRDAPIAEDT

-234 IKELLKK
+234 IKELLKQK
-241 NPVTD
+241 PVTD

-274 AIVDPQS
+274 AIVDTQS
-281 EKISLAWPHEAI
+281 EKIALAWPHEAVD
-293 EEIGEVQ
+293 EIGEVQ
-300 AFQLHGAQR
+300 AFQLYGVQG
-309 RGHKALKPQD
+309 RGRKAIKQD

-326 LLTPVREANESER
+326 LLTPIREARESER
-339 RHRFNAMYVML
+339 QHRFNAMSVML
-350 LENTAGDAKSRRIPA
+350 LENTEGDAKSRKIPV
-365 KEWISFETN
+365 KNWVSFETS
-374 LDNKRHFLHS
+374 LDDKRHFLHS

-396 TIRRQTEEIFNRESP
+396 TIRRQTAEIFNRESP

-435 CKGIC
+435 CNGIC

-462 KEGVFVHVKRVDS
+462 KGGIFVHVKRVDS
-475 SAPASHLLAQALV
+475 SSPASHLLAQALV
-488 SAEIFS
+488 STEILT
-494 YDDEARAA
+494 YDIEAQQA
-502 LREKIVAAKHNPD
+502 LEQIIKNAVSNPE

-520 PKKVVV
+520 PKEVVI
-526 VMVKDKQALSADSLY
+526 VMVKDKQALTADSLY

-552 KALASRGIDVYVVP
+552 KALDSRGVGVYVVP
-566 VVRDVSDSRSAE
+566 VVRDVSV
-578 ERQEEIDCTKQ
+578 